1 MNEGAA
7 WMLGIVTSRTAAD
20 CSATVYDTDAADTLD
35 SSPLAIIKNDTAE
48 QTVQYQ
54 NDLVFAKGCY
64 VVLAGTNPQAF
75 VSIKHAAGMS
85 DATVRRL
92 GLART
97 T

>member
-1 MNEGAA
+1 
-7 WMLGIVTSRTAAD
+7 MLFR
-20 CSATVYDTDAADTLD
+20 
-35 SSPLAIIKNDTAE
+35 SPL
-48 QTVQYQ
+48 TVQYR

-64 VVLAGTNPQAF
+64 VVLAGTTPQAF